1 MPYKTGKLKGELLV
15 SEIRKLVRLHNK
27 LSKIK
32 IPPRSSRDDIIKI
45 VESNGYKV
53 DHKNQKLTATR
64 MNKDLTLKE
73 AQETFPVKKRVK
85 KEPPKPAEKPKPKK
99 EDEVRPAK
107 KPYPPIPKNIRGKRI
122 NVKFG
127 KPPTTKRISTGVIA
141 EGRLIEQP
149 KKTQALKAVKGKK
162 KSIDLD
168 VTDVSKKVIKI
179 KKKKDIT
186 EKVKDEEKRLTKKYL
201 PRLNSTKSFTVDD
214 LKNKEKYNEF
224 LKLKKDFYSDFD
236 KFDKMASNINV
247 NYDIQ
252 DNKGEGLSSML
263 GYMQTLDKNFEKAQ
277 KKATPKKAEPKKA
290 EPKKAEPKPKKEG
303 INKFLTMNLEQ
314 IKKEIKKGK
323 ERGESG
329 YKITGKMDLPT
340 KERNEKGDKPTL
352 ERVKK
357 DYEKLSRWC
366 SFNDEIF
373 QGIKKRLLQ
382 FKDETITQEEY
393 NKLNIEN
400 NKLDNYTG
408 GICSILDR
416 YRGGPN
422 MPYSLPREFYIK
434 MREAGQEE
442 REKLLTTAKKEP
454 KKAEPKPTPKKE
466 PKKAEPK
473 KAEPKPTPKP
483 TPKQEEIKKEIRK
496 ITFNDLNL
504 IKTDTKKK
512 IQKAITKPKVK
523 KAGTIFLTDL
533 INLQSDSDNNKMLDE
548 INKDVKNKNES
559 LNIMIETY
567 KTYANQ
573 ILRQRGFLT
582 SEGIIRK
589 GDLNDLTFTKK
600 AEPKK
605 KKTTVNFAK
614 IEEGLEDMDDEI
626 NLMTAEIRGSSK
638 YSLKKA
644 NFTEKEV
651 FDESKFKNM
660 KDLESQFRTLR
671 EQASNVTDS
680 DQKEVADNL
689 IENIRDRIPFI
700 KDNIK

>member
-107 KPYPPIPKNIRGKRI
+107 KPFPPIPKNIRGKRI

-127 KPPTTKRISTGVIA
+127 KPPTTERISTGVIA

-149 KKTQALKAVKGKK
+149 KK
-162 KSIDLD
+162 
-168 VTDVSKKVIKI
+168 KVIKI
-179 KKKKDIT
+179 KKKAETKEPT
-186 EKVKDEEKRLTKKYL
+186 GKKVKKAVEKIEKKAIPKKKATPKKKPTANISLFLGIMNTTARQIQEGKVKTQKEIFEDLGTGMNTFAKMTK
-201 PRLNSTKSFTVDD
+201 T
-214 LKNKEKYNEF
+214 YNEI
-224 LKLKKDFYSDFD
+224 K
-236 KFDKMASNINV
+236 
-247 NYDIQ
+247 Q
-252 DNKGEGLSSML
+252 TQKGEKLEKLNKS
-263 GYMQTLDKNFEKAQ
+263 YMTIKNFIEKP
-277 KKATPKKAEPKKA
+277 TPKKAEPKKA
-290 EPKKAEPKPKKEG
+290 EPKKAEPTPKKEG

-314 IKKEIKKGK
+314 IKKEIEKVK

-329 YKITGKMDLPT
+329 FKITKKMDLPT
-340 KERNEKGDKPTL
+340 EERNEKGDKPTL

-357 DYEKLSRWC
+357 DYEKLTRWC
-366 SFNDEIF
+366 AFNDEIF
-373 QGIKKRLLQ
+373 KGIDKRLLE
-382 FKDETITQEEY
+382 FVKDGTITREEY
-393 NKLNIEN
+393 RKLQRKN
-400 NKLDNYTG
+400 NVLDNYTG
-408 GICSILDR
+408 GICSILMR
-416 YRGGPN
+416 YQTGRIA
-422 MPYSLPREFYIK
+422 PYSLPREFYIK
-434 MREAGQEE
+434 MKEVGQEE
-442 REKLLTTAKKEP
+442 RDKLLTTAKKAEP
-454 KKAEPKPTPKKE
+454 KKAEPKKDLTPIINQRVTTAENNYSEDYNNLQDWFKKNEKKKFIYPLELTSFFPNKFNDENYEAVIGNVKGFIEIYAVIGQDIIDNNDLDLKIKRAWDKAPKKMKKKYVDNLGRDAKKEGMIDITTRLATTTKAE

-473 KAEPKPTPKP
+473 KAEPK
-483 TPKQEEIKKEIRK
+483 KKVQFE
-496 ITFNDLNL
+496 
-504 IKTDTKKK
+504 
-512 IQKAITKPKVK
+512 
-523 KAGTIFLTDL
+523 
-533 INLQSDSDNNKMLDE
+533 
-548 INKDVKNKNES
+548 
-559 LNIMIETY
+559 
-567 KTYANQ
+567 
-573 ILRQRGFLT
+573 
-582 SEGIIRK
+582 
-589 GDLNDLTFTKK
+589 
-600 AEPKK
+600 
-605 KKTTVNFAK
+605 K

-671 EQASNVTDS
+671 EQASDVTDK
-680 DQKEVADNL
+680 DQKQVAENL